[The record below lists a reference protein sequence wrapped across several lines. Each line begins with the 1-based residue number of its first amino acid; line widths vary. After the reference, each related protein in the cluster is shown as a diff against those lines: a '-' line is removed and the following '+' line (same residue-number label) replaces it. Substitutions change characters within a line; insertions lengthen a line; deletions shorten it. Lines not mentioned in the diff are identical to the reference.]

1 MTKNNNRTVWSSDQG
16 LRLAAYAGR
25 SQSLEKSSLFPLI
38 NKQFIFT
45 AIRKGAAGNLLRY

>member
-38 NKQFIFT
+38 NKQFIFN